1 MIVTCPRSL
10 DDGVAGGRLRMVLWF
25 VSFQTQLS
33 PGSHL
38 PWRRERRDRRE
49 IAEKRKKDK
58 REKKSRE
65 KKNLVFRC
73 GKGERRG
80 INNRRKAV
88 QKKKEERKARRGS
101 IGTETKGR
109 ETDSDKWRENR

>member
-10 DDGVAGGRLRMVLWF
+10 DDGVNGGRVRMVLWF
-25 VSFQTQLS
+25 VSFQTLLS

-38 PWRRERRDRRE
+38 PWRRERQERRE
-49 IAEKRKKDK
+49 IAEKRKKDAKEK
-58 REKKSRE
+58 RSRE
-65 KKNLVFRC
+65 KENLGFQR

-80 INNRRKAV
+80 INNRSKAV
-88 QKKKEERKARRGS
+88 EEKKEERKARRGR
-101 IGTETKGR
+101 IGTETKGK